1 MFFQRSKRARR
12 IAACTALAL
21 STGML
26 LAGTASADT
35 PAPRPA
41 VEKPAPAGTALPKLA
56 VPKVDGSRSAGIAG
70 ATEAGSAPRS
80 DVDGDGHSDILWR
93 GYDGEVYSA
102 PTSGIDGSVVYRND
116 GASEFVKD
124 IVPIGDQDKNGT
136 RPEVLMLSTNG
147 KVTLYGDTSE
157 SHGDFRWGASGWQ
170 IYNKVFSP
178 GDISGDGRPDVLART
193 PGGELWVYVST
204 GTYNAPFHARQKV
217 GNGWHVYDQL
227 IGLGDSDGDG
237 KGDFLARTPGGV
249 LFYYGST
256 GSPYS
261 VKPRKEVGR
270 GWDIF
275 NQIVGIDDDN
285 GNGIGDVRARDAAG
299 TMWIYYGKGNGHFTA
314 RQQDSARGAWDFV
327 PQMGG
332 AGNVPAHGKEGMLAR
347 DKAGTMFW
355 YYPTGTGK
363 LTPRQQLGDTGMA
376 AGLNLTEVNSLGPDG
391 ISDTLVN
398 YDGHLYGDADFGGG
412 WSAINLIAGP
422 GDLNN
427 DGTGDFVA
435 RDRSGVLW
443 LYRTN
448 YNGTALHAR
457 VKIGGGWGAY
467 DRIVGS
473 GDLSGDGLNDL
484 VARAKDGNLY
494 LYQGTGQAGYP
505 FKARVK
511 IGGGWNAYPKI
522 VAPGDITGDGKA
534 DLLAVNS
541 GGELFRY
548 TGRGEAGWV
557 FKSRAS
563 IGTGYQTYNGL
574 Y

>member
-1 MFFQRSKRARR
+1 MQSKRARR

-21 STGML
+21 SAGML
-26 LAGTASADT
+26 LAGPASADS
-35 PAPRPA
+35 PAPRPS

-56 VPKVDGSRSAGIAG
+56 LPKVDGSRSAGIAE
-70 ATEAGSAPRS
+70 AAEAGSAPRS

-93 GYDGEVYSA
+93 GYDGQVYSA
-102 PTSGIDGSVVYRND
+102 LTSGIEGSEVYRGDGST
-116 GASEFVKD
+116 AFVKD
-124 IVPIGDQDKNGT
+124 IVPIGDQDKDGS
-136 RPEVLMLSTNG
+136 RPEVLTLSTDG
-147 KVTLYGDTSE
+147 DITLYGNTTE
-157 SHGDFRWGASGWQ
+157 SYGDFRWGASGWQ

-193 PGGELWVYVST
+193 PGGELFVYVST

-217 GNGWHVYDQL
+217 GNGWQAYDQL

-237 KGDFLARTPGGV
+237 KGDFLARTNGGV

-261 VKPRKEVGR
+261 VKPRKEVGH
-270 GWDIF
+270 GWDLY

-285 GNGIGDVRARDAAG
+285 GNGIGDVVARGADG
-299 TMWIYYGKGNGHFTA
+299 TLWIYYGKGNGLFTA
-314 RQQDSARGAWDFV
+314 RQQASSGGGWAGT
-327 PQMGG
+327 PQLGG
-332 AGNVPAHGKEGMLAR
+332 AGNVPAHGKEGLLAR
-347 DKAGTMFW
+347 DKAGTLFW
-355 YYPTGTGK
+355 YTPTGTGK
-363 LTPRQQLGDTGMA
+363 LYPRQQISSDGGW
-376 AGLNLTEVNSLGPDG
+376 AGSTIFEVNSLGPDG
-391 ISDTLVN
+391 ISDTLEIYN
-398 YDGHLYGDADFGGG
+398 GRLYHGEVDFGGG
-412 WSAINLIAGP
+412 WSGINLIAGP
-422 GDLNN
+422 GDLNG

-448 YNGTALHAR
+448 YNGTSLHSR

-505 FKARVK
+505 FKTRVK

-522 VAPGDITGDGKA
+522 VAPGDVTGDGKA

-548 TGRGEAGWV
+548 TGRGESGWV
-557 FKSRAS
+557 FKPRAS